1 MESNPN
7 LCLYE
12 RIRKVPQEAVK
23 TIAAGRLKGMS
34 DINPM
39 WRIKRLTEEFG
50 ICGFGWKYEI
60 IRMWNENGGN
70 GIVSSFVQINLFVKM
85 GGEWSEAIQGIGG
98 SSFVTNEK
106 NGLYTSDECYKM
118 ALTDAISVA
127 CKALGMG
134 ADVYWEK
141 DSTKY
146 NQPNGQPAPS
156 TDNRKMLNRDQFA
169 DEKLMEWIHK
179 YLTKSREEG
188 KRLSLVN
195 LINANYK
202 VSPEDLSVISA
213 NYEQYRINNNLP

>member
-12 RIRKVPQEAVK
+12 RIRQVPEEAVK
-23 TIAAGRLKGMS
+23 TISAGRLKGMS

-70 GIVSSFVQINLFVKM
+70 GVISSFVHINLFVKM
-85 GGEWSEAIQGIGG
+85 DGEWSEAIQGIGG

-146 NQPNGQPAPS
+146 NQPNGQPTPPI
-156 TDNRKMLNRDQFA
+156 DNRKVLNRDQFA
-169 DEKLMEWIHK
+169 NDKLMEWIYK
-179 YLTKSREEG
+179 YLTKAREEG

-195 LINANYK
+195 LIDANYK
-202 VSPEDLSVISA
+202 VSPEDMNIISA

>member
-1 MESNPN
+1 MEENPN

-12 RIRKVPQEAVK
+12 RIRQVPQEAVK
-23 TIAAGRLKGMS
+23 TIAAGRLKGMT

-39 WRIKRLTEEFG
+39 WRIKKLTEEFG
-50 ICGFGWKYEI
+50 VCGFGWRYEI

-70 GIVSSFVQINLFVKM
+70 GVIASFVHINLFVKM

-134 ADVYWEK
+134 ADIYWEK

-169 DEKLMEWIHK
+169 DEKLMGWIYK
-179 YLTKSREEG
+179 YLTKSKEEG

-202 VSPEDLSVISA
+202 VAPEDLNVISA

>member
-23 TIAAGRLKGMS
+23 TISAGRLKGMS

-70 GIVSSFVQINLFVKM
+70 GVVSSFVHINLFVKM

-106 NGLYTSDECYKM
+106 SGLYTSDECYKM

>member
-1 MESNPN
+1 MENN
-7 LCLYE
+7 LDLYN
-12 RIRKVPQEAVK
+12 RVRKVPQEAIK
-23 TIAAGRLKGMS
+23 SIAAGRLKGMS

-50 ICGFGWKYEI
+50 VCGFGWKYEI

-70 GIVSSFVQINLFVKM
+70 GVISSFVHINLFVKM
-85 GGEWSEAIQGIGG
+85 NGEWSEAIQGIGG

-106 NGLYTSDECYKM
+106 NGLYTSDECFKM

-134 ADVYWEK
+134 ADVYWDK

-146 NQPNGQPAPS
+146 SQTSMQAVPV
-156 TDNRKMLNRDQFA
+156 TDNRKLLNKEQFN
-169 DEKLMEWIHK
+169 DEKLMEWIYK
-179 YLTKSREEG
+179 YLTKAKNEG

-195 LINANYK
+195 LVNESYK
-202 VSPEDLSVISA
+202 VAQEDISIISA

>member
-1 MESNPN
+1 MENN
-7 LCLYE
+7 LDLYN
-12 RIRKVPQEAVK
+12 RVRKVPQEAIK
-23 TIAAGRLKGMS
+23 SIAAGRLKGMS

-50 ICGFGWKYEI
+50 VCGFGWKYEI

-70 GIVSSFVQINLFVKM
+70 GVISSFVLISLFVKM
-85 GGEWSEAIQGIGG
+85 NGEWSEAIQGIGG

-106 NGLYTSDECYKM
+106 NGLYTSDECFKM

-134 ADVYWEK
+134 ADVYWDK

-146 NQPNGQPAPS
+146 NQTSMQAAPV
-156 TDNRKMLNRDQFA
+156 TDNRKLLNKEQFN
-169 DEKLMEWIHK
+169 DEKLMEWIYK
-179 YLTKSREEG
+179 YLTKAKNEG

-195 LINANYK
+195 LVNESYK
-202 VSPEDLSVISA
+202 VAQEDISIISA

>member
-70 GIVSSFVQINLFVKM
+70 GVVSSFVHINLFVKM

-146 NQPNGQPAPS
+146 DQPNGQPAPS
-156 TDNRKMLNRDQFA
+156 ADNRKMLNRDQFA
-169 DEKLMEWIHK
+169 DEKLMKWIHK

>member
-1 MESNPN
+1 MENN
-7 LCLYE
+7 LDLYN
-12 RIRKVPQEAVK
+12 RVRKVPKEAIK
-23 TIAAGRLKGMS
+23 SIAAGRLKGMS

-39 WRIKRLTEEFG
+39 WRIKMLTEEFG
-50 ICGFGWKYEI
+50 VCGFGWKYEI

-70 GIVSSFVQINLFVKM
+70 GVISSFVHINFFVKM
-85 GGEWSEAIQGIGG
+85 NGEWSEPIQGVGG

-106 NGLYTSDECYKM
+106 NGLYTSDECFKM

-134 ADVYWEK
+134 ADVYWDK

-146 NQPNGQPAPS
+146 SQTSTQAAPV
-156 TDNRKMLNRDQFA
+156 TDNRKLLNKELLN
-169 DEKLMEWIHK
+169 DEKLMEWIYK
-179 YLTKSREEG
+179 YLTKAKNEG

-195 LINANYK
+195 LINESYK
-202 VSPEDLSVISA
+202 VSQEDINIISA

>member
-70 GIVSSFVQINLFVKM
+70 GVVSSFVYINLFVKM

>member
-70 GIVSSFVQINLFVKM
+70 GVVSSFVHINLFVKM

-106 NGLYTSDECYKM
+106 NELYTSDECYKM

>member
-12 RIRKVPQEAVK
+12 RIRQVPKEAVK

-70 GIVSSFVQINLFVKM
+70 GVISSFVHINLFVKM
-85 GGEWSEAIQGIGG
+85 NGEWSEAIQGIGG

-141 DSTKY
+141 DRTKY
-146 NQPNGQPAPS
+146 NQPNGQP
-156 TDNRKMLNRDQFA
+156 TTEIDNRKMLNRDQFA
-169 DEKLMEWIHK
+169 NDKLMEWIYK
-179 YLTKSREEG
+179 YLTKAREEG

-195 LINANYK
+195 LVNENYK
-202 VSPEDLSVISA
+202 VSPEDMNIISA
-213 NYEQYRINNNLP
+213 NYEQYRINNNLL

>member
-39 WRIKRLTEEFG
+39 WRIKKLTEEFG

-70 GIVSSFVQINLFVKM
+70 GVVSSFVHINLFVKM

-98 SSFVTNEK
+98 SPFVTNEK

-156 TDNRKMLNRDQFA
+156 TDNRKMLNRDKFA

>member
-12 RIRKVPQEAVK
+12 RIRQVPEEAVK

-70 GIVSSFVQINLFVKM
+70 GVISSFVHINLFVKM
-85 GGEWSEAIQGIGG
+85 DGEWSEAIQGIGG

-146 NQPNGQPAPS
+146 NQPKGQPTSPI
-156 TDNRKMLNRDQFA
+156 DNRKVLNRDQFA
-169 DEKLMEWIHK
+169 NDKLMEWIYK
-179 YLTKSREEG
+179 YLTKAREEG

-195 LINANYK
+195 LIDANYK
-202 VSPEDLSVISA
+202 VSPEDMNIISA

>member
-1 MESNPN
+1 MENN
-7 LCLYE
+7 LDLYN
-12 RIRKVPQEAVK
+12 RVRKVPQEAIK
-23 TIAAGRLKGMS
+23 SIAAGRLKGMS

-50 ICGFGWKYEI
+50 VCGFGWKYEI

-70 GIVSSFVQINLFVKM
+70 GVISSFVHINLFVKM
-85 GGEWSEAIQGIGG
+85 NKEWSEAIQGIGG

-106 NGLYTSDECYKM
+106 NGLYTSDECFKM

-127 CKALGMG
+127 CKSLGMG
-134 ADVYWEK
+134 ADVYWDK

-146 NQPNGQPAPS
+146 NQTSMQAAPV
-156 TDNRKMLNRDQFA
+156 TDNRKLLNKEQFN
-169 DEKLMEWIHK
+169 DEKLMEWIYK
-179 YLTKSREEG
+179 YLTKAKNEG

-195 LINANYK
+195 LVNESYK
-202 VSPEDLSVISA
+202 VAQEDINIISA

>member
-1 MESNPN
+1 MENN
-7 LCLYE
+7 LDLYN
-12 RIRKVPQEAVK
+12 RVRKVPKEAIK
-23 TIAAGRLKGMS
+23 SIAAGRLKGMS

-39 WRIKRLTEEFG
+39 WRIKMLTEEFG
-50 ICGFGWKYEI
+50 VCGFGWKYEI

-70 GIVSSFVQINLFVKM
+70 GVISSFVHINLFVKM
-85 GGEWSEAIQGIGG
+85 NGEWSEAIQGVGG

-106 NGLYTSDECYKM
+106 NGLYTSDECFKM

-134 ADVYWEK
+134 ADVYWDK

-146 NQPNGQPAPS
+146 SQTSTQAAPV
-156 TDNRKMLNRDQFA
+156 TDNRKLLNKELLN
-169 DEKLMEWIHK
+169 DEKLMEWIYK
-179 YLTKSREEG
+179 CLTKAKNEG

-195 LINANYK
+195 LINESYK
-202 VSPEDLSVISA
+202 VSQEDINIISA

>member
-23 TIAAGRLKGMS
+23 IIAAGRLKGMS

-39 WRIKRLTEEFG
+39 WRIKKLTEEFG

-70 GIVSSFVQINLFVKM
+70 GVVSSFVHINLFVKM

-98 SSFVTNEK
+98 SPFVTNEK

-141 DSTKY
+141 NSTKY

>member
-1 MESNPN
+1 MENN
-7 LCLYE
+7 LDLYN
-12 RIRKVPQEAVK
+12 RVRKVPQEAIK
-23 TIAAGRLKGMS
+23 SIAAGRLKGMS

-50 ICGFGWKYEI
+50 VCGFGWKYEI

-70 GIVSSFVQINLFVKM
+70 GVISSFVHINLFVKM
-85 GGEWSEAIQGIGG
+85 NGEWSEAIQGIGG

-106 NGLYTSDECYKM
+106 NGLYTSDECFKM

-134 ADVYWEK
+134 ADVYWDK

-146 NQPNGQPAPS
+146 SQTSMQAVPV
-156 TDNRKMLNRDQFA
+156 TDNRKLLNKERFN
-169 DEKLMEWIHK
+169 DEKLMEWIYK
-179 YLTKSREEG
+179 YLTKAKNEG

-195 LINANYK
+195 LVNESYK
-202 VSPEDLSVISA
+202 VAQEDISIISA

>member
-1 MESNPN
+1 MENN
-7 LCLYE
+7 LDLYN
-12 RIRKVPQEAVK
+12 RVRKVPQEAIK
-23 TIAAGRLKGMS
+23 SIAAGRLKGMS

-50 ICGFGWKYEI
+50 VCGFGWKYEI

-70 GIVSSFVQINLFVKM
+70 GVISSFVHINLFVKM
-85 GGEWSEAIQGIGG
+85 NGEWSEAIQGIGG

-106 NGLYTSDECYKM
+106 NGLYTSDECFKM

-134 ADVYWEK
+134 ADVYWDK

-146 NQPNGQPAPS
+146 SQTSMQAVPF
-156 TDNRKMLNRDQFA
+156 TDNRKLLNKEQFN
-169 DEKLMEWIHK
+169 DEKLMEWIYK
-179 YLTKSREEG
+179 YLTKAKNEG

-195 LINANYK
+195 LVNESYK
-202 VSPEDLSVISA
+202 VAQEDISIISA

>member
-1 MESNPN
+1 MENN
-7 LCLYE
+7 LDLYN
-12 RIRKVPQEAVK
+12 RVRKVPQEAIK
-23 TIAAGRLKGMS
+23 SIAAGRLKGMS

-50 ICGFGWKYEI
+50 VCGFGWKYEI

-70 GIVSSFVQINLFVKM
+70 GVISSFVHINLFVKM
-85 GGEWSEAIQGIGG
+85 NGEWSEAIQGIGG

-106 NGLYTSDECYKM
+106 NGLYTSDECFKM

-134 ADVYWEK
+134 ADVYWDK

-146 NQPNGQPAPS
+146 SQTSMQAVPV
-156 TDNRKMLNRDQFA
+156 TDNRKLLNKEQFNN
-169 DEKLMEWIHK
+169 EKLMEWIYK
-179 YLTKSREEG
+179 YLTKAKNEG

-195 LINANYK
+195 LVNESYK
-202 VSPEDLSVISA
+202 VAQEDISIISA

>member
-60 IRMWNENGGN
+60 TRMWNENGGN
-70 GIVSSFVQINLFVKM
+70 GVVSSFVHINLFVKM

-98 SSFVTNEK
+98 SPFVTNEK

-179 YLTKSREEG
+179 HLTKSREEG